1 MLGPLARQREGGEK
15 RSRRGERWEWEW
27 EKGHSVGDLWHGQGC
42 KRVSQSR
49 KERVRQYKES
59 YMKQEMCREKA
70 TGRMEGEGD
79 MNKQGIIK

>member
-15 RSRRGERWEWEW
+15 RSRRGERWEWE
-27 EKGHSVGDLWHGQGC
+27 KGHSVGDLWHGQGC
-42 KRVSQSR
+42 KGVSQSR
-49 KERVRQYKES
+49 EERMRQYEES

-79 MNKQGIIK
+79 INKQGIIK